1 MNAFVGG
8 EEKRPVNLGQIGQ
21 VGKRDGPAAVDVLEE
36 RGTRGCPVRLP
47 EVLAAAAVIGGEIR
61 DPVYAHEISGIGASR
76 RQVNILDQ
84 DRAGRCA
91 VACPQLLA
99 VSAV

>member
-1 MNAFVGG
+1 M
-8 EEKRPVNLGQIGQ
+8 
-21 VGKRDGPAAVDVLEE
+21 
-36 RGTRGCPVRLP
+36 
-47 EVLAAAAVIGGEIR
+47 AAVIGGEIR

-99 VSAV
+99 VSVVVGTEKQRTVDVGQSVGIRVIAAGIDVLDHHGAGVGAVALP